1 MANKKINWKKYN
13 RELINRGSITLWFNP
28 NDTASWYAQNEARR
42 GRPFKY
48 SLIAIEIL
56 IMIKVRFGMP
66 LRAIQGFAESLFG
79 LVDKNIDVPNYT
91 TLSRR
96 MGSIEVNLTD
106 ELEEGGELDVVI
118 DSSGL
123 KVYGEGEWKVKIHGR
138 QKHRTWR
145 KIHLAVNP
153 KNNKILTAALSTNDF
168 KDSDLFQ
175 DLLEDID
182 NFSTV
187 AADGAYDANHC
198 FDYVEGR
205 KASAIIPPRKNAKIS
220 KRGSQ
225 KQRDKNIRSIRASG
239 RKNWKVEKGYH
250 KRSLSETA
258 VWRIKSLSGDKLR
271 SRKFE
276 NQATEALMKCKIVNK
291 MKTPKIL

>member
-1 MANKKINWKKYN
+1 MANKKINWREYN

-28 NDTASWYAQNEARR
+28 HDTASWYAVNESRR

-79 LVDKNIDVPNYT
+79 LVDKNIDVPNYS

-96 MGSIEVNLTD
+96 MGAIEVDLGD
-106 ELEEGGELDVVI
+106 ELEDDGSLDVVI

-145 KIHLAVNP
+145 KIHLAVHP
-153 KNNKILTAALSTNDF
+153 KNNKILTAALSTNNF
-168 KDSDLFQ
+168 KDSDIFK
-175 DLLEDID
+175 DLLDDID
-182 NFSTV
+182 EFSSV
-187 AADGAYDANHC
+187 AADGAYDAHHC
-198 FDYVEGR
+198 YDYVENRGA
-205 KASAIIPPRKNAKIS
+205 KAIIPPRKNAKIS
-220 KRGSQ
+220 KRGS
-225 KQRDKNIRSIRASG
+225 KKARDCNVREIRANG
-239 RKNWKVEKGYH
+239 RKAWKEKTGYH
-250 KRSLSETA
+250 QRSLSETA
-258 VWRIKSLSGDKLR
+258 VWRIKSIDGDKLR
-271 SRKFE
+271 SRSFK
-276 NQATEALMKCKIVNK
+276 NQATEALMKCKIVNR
-291 MKTPKIL
+291 MKTPKVL